1 MFQEMRSPL
10 EYGYGCNDF
19 SSFLLFMKRPGFVRQ
34 KHFFYHIPGMQGGR
48 SNQIQP
54 DPTRIRTAPAR
65 YRAARSR
72 IRLKKGPHPRTLP
85 SSIKSSSISIYYI
98 VIWRSY
104 MATCAVFKSQR
115 RRCLSGSYRCCPMP
129 IRLISMLSDPT
140 RPDPADHRSGAGQ
153 APVRRKSRPAQI
165 TRICFRR

>member
-1 MFQEMRSPL
+1 MFHEMRSPL

-54 DPTRIRTAPAR
+54 DPTRSNKNPNSPCQIQSSPEPDPT
-65 YRAARSR
+65 
-72 IRLKKGPHPRTLP
+72 KKGPASAGP
-85 SSIKSSSISIYYI
+85 SVVDQIFIYYI

-115 RRCLSGSYRCCPMP
+115 RRCLSGSYRCCPTRSDP
-129 IRLISMLSDPT
+129 IRQIT
-140 RPDPADHRSGAGQ
+140 GQ